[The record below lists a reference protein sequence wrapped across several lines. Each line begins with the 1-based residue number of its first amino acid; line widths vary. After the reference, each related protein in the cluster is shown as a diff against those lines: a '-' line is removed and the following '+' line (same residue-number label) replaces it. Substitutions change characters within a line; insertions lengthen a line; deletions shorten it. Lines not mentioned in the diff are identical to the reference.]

1 MDVVQSFSQDLQA
14 GPLWVYY
21 WVNFMGAVI
30 VLAVPFAF
38 TRVEA
43 RWTLL
48 VMALVFPFM
57 MWLYAQFGF
66 QRILGLAHVLFW
78 TPLALYL
85 WRRRDRWRVRETLGG
100 KWILVLFTT
109 MSVSLVM
116 DYADVVRYLMGER
129 I

>member
-14 GPLWVYY
+14 GPY
-21 WVNFMGAVI
+21 WVNFMSAVI

-66 QRILGLAHVLFW
+66 QRILGLAHVVFW
-78 TPLALYL
+78 TPLAIYL
-85 WRRRDRWRVRETLGG
+85 WRRRDQWRVRQTLGG
-100 KWILVLFTT
+100 KWILALFMT

-129 I
+129 L